1 MQNDNELRCLR
12 VDLGLPTKDM
22 VAIVQTLYPKFDKTM
37 QSKCE
42 RGDEYGVNI
51 RPDAMKALY
60 ERFAPER
67 LEPPKRTRHGQHR
80 LTCRISGRLEDS
92 VYAALQQH
100 METDGYATAQ
110 EWITAMVLRYIAEK
124 EDGTK

>member
-1 MQNDNELRCLR
+1 M
-12 VDLGLPTKDM
+12 
-22 VAIVQTLYPKFDKTM
+22 
-37 QSKCE
+37 
-42 RGDEYGVNI
+42 NI

-100 METDGYATAQ
+100 MEIDGYATAQ